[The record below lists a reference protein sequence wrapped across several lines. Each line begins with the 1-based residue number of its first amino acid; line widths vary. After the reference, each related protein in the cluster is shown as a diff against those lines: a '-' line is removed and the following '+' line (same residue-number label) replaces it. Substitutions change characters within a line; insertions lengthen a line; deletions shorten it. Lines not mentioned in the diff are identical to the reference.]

1 MKKDKI
7 VRANIK
13 KLRKQAGLTQDQLA
27 AKLQV
32 VDCDL
37 SRATIANIE
46 AGRRHVYPHEIRA
59 LAKALRVTYQ
69 DIIDA

>member
-13 KLRKQAGLTQDQLA
+13 RLRKQAGLTQDQLA
-27 AKLQV
+27 AKLQIV
-32 VDCDL
+32 GCGL
-37 SRATIANIE
+37 SQATLGKIE
-46 AGRRHVYPHEIRA
+46 NGRRHIYPEELRA
-59 LAKALRVTYQ
+59 LAKVLRVTYE